1 MQILTKIIKDNVIN
15 VINVTINDQ
24 ISDTESDFNN
34 FSKIWKQFYLDKT
47 HFIFR
52 IDTTYLSKPNITY
65 CYKLAMLIR
74 EFKDNDI
81 QYLKYSIM
89 VIPNHYIRSLLNL
102 IMKIQKPIATI
113 YVTKNTV
120 EAENIYNYKQLD
132 DSVFLE
138 TFILINNVNVI
149 ES

>member
-1 MQILTKIIKDNVIN
+1 MQILTKIINKNLIH
-15 VINVTINDQ
+15 VTITDQ
-24 ISDTESDFNN
+24 SSDTKSDFDN
-34 FSKIWKQFYLDKT
+34 FSQIWKQFYLDKKYFT
-47 HFIFR
+47 FR
-52 IDTTYLSKPNITY
+52 IDTTYLSKPDITY

-89 VIPNHYIRSLLNL
+89 VIPNLYIRALLNIIL
-102 IMKIQKPIATI
+102 KIQKPIATI
-113 YVTKNTV
+113 YVTKNSD

-132 DSVFLE
+132 NSVFLE
-138 TFILINNVNVI
+138 TFILVNNVNVM

>member
-1 MQILTKIIKDNVIN
+1 
-15 VINVTINDQ
+15 
-24 ISDTESDFNN
+24 
-34 FSKIWKQFYLDKT
+34 
-47 HFIFR
+47 
-52 IDTTYLSKPNITY
+52 
-65 CYKLAMLIR
+65 MLIR

-89 VIPNHYIRSLLNL
+89 VIPNLYIRALLNIIL
-102 IMKIQKPIATI
+102 KIQKPIATI
-113 YVTKNTV
+113 YVTKNSD

-138 TFILINNVNVI
+138 TFILVNNVNVI

>member
-1 MQILTKIIKDNVIN
+1 MQILTKIINKNLIH
-15 VINVTINDQ
+15 VTITDQ
-24 ISDTESDFNN
+24 SSDTKSDFDN
-34 FSKIWKQFYLDKT
+34 FSQIWKQFYLDKKYFT
-47 HFIFR
+47 FR
-52 IDTTYLSKPNITY
+52 IDTTYLSKPDITY

-89 VIPNHYIRSLLNL
+89 VIPNLYIRALLNIIL
-102 IMKIQKPIATI
+102 KIQKPIATI
-113 YVTKNTV
+113 YVTKNSD

-132 DSVFLE
+132 NSVFLE
-138 TFILINNVNVI
+138 TFILVNNVNAI

>member
-1 MQILTKIIKDNVIN
+1 MQILTKIINKNLIH
-15 VINVTINDQ
+15 VTITDQ
-24 ISDTESDFNN
+24 SSDTKSDFDN
-34 FSKIWKQFYLDKT
+34 FSQIWKQFYLDKKYFT
-47 HFIFR
+47 FR
-52 IDTTYLSKPNITY
+52 IDTTYLSKPDITY

-89 VIPNHYIRSLLNL
+89 VIPNLYIRALLNIIL
-102 IMKIQKPIATI
+102 KIQKPIATI
-113 YVTKNTV
+113 YVTKNSD

-132 DSVFLE
+132 NSVFLE
-138 TFILINNVNVI
+138 TFILVNNVNVI

>member
-1 MQILTKIIKDNVIN
+1 MQILTKIINKNLIH
-15 VINVTINDQ
+15 VTITDQ
-24 ISDTESDFNN
+24 SSDTKSDFDN
-34 FSKIWKQFYLDKT
+34 FSQIWKQFYLDKKYFT
-47 HFIFR
+47 FR
-52 IDTTYLSKPNITY
+52 IDTTYLNKPDITY

-89 VIPNHYIRSLLNL
+89 VIPNLYIRALLNIIL
-102 IMKIQKPIATI
+102 KIQKPIATI
-113 YVTKNTV
+113 YVTKNSD

-132 DSVFLE
+132 NSVFLE
-138 TFILINNVNVI
+138 TFILVNNVNVI

>member
-1 MQILTKIIKDNVIN
+1 MQILTKIINKNLIH
-15 VINVTINDQ
+15 VTITDQ
-24 ISDTESDFNN
+24 SSDTKSDFDN
-34 FSKIWKQFYLDKT
+34 FSQIWKQFYLDKKYFT
-47 HFIFR
+47 FR
-52 IDTTYLSKPNITY
+52 IDTTYLSKPDITY

-89 VIPNHYIRSLLNL
+89 VIPNLYIRALLNIIL
-102 IMKIQKPIATI
+102 KIQKPIATI
-113 YVTKNTV
+113 YVTKNSD

-138 TFILINNVNVI
+138 TFILVNNVNVI